1 VVAYR
6 RGAAGQAA
14 DLGRAALASARVAA
28 LRTNLADLLHADG
41 QRDAAM
47 THLKEAARCFA

>member
-1 VVAYR
+1 MVAYR